1 MHLLTLHVRMYE
13 TKVTTTDRNKLVTD
27 NPNPLTAPNLSG
39 VTELLMNSAWHT
51 KQLAMATLTM
61 SKMVN
66 KKIHNM
72 TGLEE

>member
-1 MHLLTLHVRMYE
+1 MLE
-13 TKVTTTDRNKLVTD
+13 TTTYWNKLVTD

-39 VTELLMNSAWHT
+39 VTELLMNNACHT

-66 KKIHNM
+66 KEIHNM
-72 TGLEE
+72 AGLQE